1 MTYIARKLYGVFLM
15 KKARELLRALRKAEK
30 LRLYRLKNPVIE
42 SRVNK
47 QIKENFLEHDVL

>member
-1 MTYIARKLYGVFLM
+1 M